1 MVARQEQGQRHSES
15 THACEIVHVQ
25 NFLGV
30 TQIKSNA
37 QRERERER
45 ERERLLLGVTLIHT
59 VAKGRIS
66 SSPTANDKNL
76 EKVLENVIICIK
88 PIGKHKFSDTDVE
101 LTELL
106 YYCTYSENSL
116 SLVKI
121 NGAN

>member
-30 TQIKSNA
+30 MQIKSNA
-37 QRERERER
+37 QREREREI
-45 ERERLLLGVTLIHT
+45 LLLGVTLIHT

-101 LTELL
+101 LTEVL

>member
-1 MVARQEQGQRHSES
+1 VKARM
-15 THACEIVHVQ
+15 HVKLFMCRI
-25 NFLGV
+25 FLV
-30 TQIKSNA
+30 SRKLKA
-37 QRERERER
+37 MLRERERER

>member
-1 MVARQEQGQRHSES
+1 MKARM
-15 THACEIVHVQ
+15 HVKLFMCRI
-25 NFLGV
+25 FLV
-30 TQIKSNA
+30 SRKLKA
-37 QRERERER
+37 MLRERERER

-66 SSPTANDKNL
+66 SSLAKDKNL
-76 EKVLENVIICIK
+76 EKVLENAIICIK